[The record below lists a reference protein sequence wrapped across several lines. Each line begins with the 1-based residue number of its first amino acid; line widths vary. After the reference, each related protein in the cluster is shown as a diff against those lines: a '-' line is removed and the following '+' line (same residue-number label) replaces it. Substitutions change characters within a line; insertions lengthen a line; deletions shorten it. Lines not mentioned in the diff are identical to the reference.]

1 MQQVQLLAQSGG
13 ISPEQAQQEISDIQA
28 GLNDPSAF
36 ANYVAEVSAKM
47 VEELVAQLIP
57 PPNDP
62 MADPLVQIRMQ
73 ELQIKRDDV
82 EKDNEIDKARLLM
95 EAAKMEQRSATDA
108 ARLEVQEEIAE
119 DRTEVNRERIQV
131 QREAMEARNRR

>member
-1 MQQVQLLAQSGG
+1 MMGEI
-13 ISPEQAQQEISDIQA
+13 ISE
-28 GLNDPSAF
+28 
-36 ANYVAEVSAKM
+36 
-47 VEELVAQLIP
+47 LIP

-119 DRTEVNRERIQV
+119 DRTEVNRERIEV
-131 QREAMEARNRR
+131 QREAMEARSRR